1 MDQRRSFV
9 VELREVVSHETIM
22 MYENEN
28 DVDDVDD
35 ESFSTI
41 QDYSSD
47 ESFNHLDK
55 PSLIA
60 EVRMSPSSS

>member
-1 MDQRRSFV
+1 MDQRRPFV

-22 MYENEN
+22 MYDD

-47 ESFNHLDK
+47 ESSTTWANHL
-55 PSLIA
+55 
-60 EVRMSPSSS
+60 

>member
-1 MDQRRSFV
+1 MDQRRPFV

-22 MYENEN
+22 MYDD

-60 EVRMSPSSS
+60 EVRTSPSSS